1 MKAFILA
8 LQFLTRFYIPIQ
20 VDFSDKNLRHS
31 LFFFPWVGLL
41 MGYLLTIPFRIISKQ
56 EIAALLVLI
65 LWIAFTGGMH
75 LDGLSDMADG
85 FFSNKEKDKILEIM
99 KDSRVGAFGV
109 ISLILI
115 LLSKYVL
122 LSQASLTFY
131 SLPGVLAGAR
141 FANSLIIGT
150 FPPARPDGMGRML
163 QKTKPLPYILVS
175 GILLLVYLFFMDRKL
190 LLVLLVQVLVVGI
203 ASFISL
209 KKIDGVTGDNY
220 GANVELA
227 EAFGLLVLGL
237 V

>member
-1 MKAFILA
+1 
-8 LQFLTRFYIPIQ
+8 
-20 VDFSDKNLRHS
+20 
-31 LFFFPWVGLL
+31 
-41 MGYLLTIPFRIISKQ
+41 
-56 EIAALLVLI
+56 
-65 LWIAFTGGMH
+65 
-75 LDGLSDMADG
+75 
-85 FFSNKEKDKILEIM
+85 
-99 KDSRVGAFGV
+99 
-109 ISLILI
+109 
-115 LLSKYVL
+115 
-122 LSQASLTFY
+122 
-131 SLPGVLAGAR
+131 
-141 FANSLIIGT
+141 
-150 FPPARPDGMGRML
+150 ML